1 MTAAFVLG
9 INMAV
14 AGIFAVAFTV
24 VAATNRSARGAW
36 WLALGCGVGIV
47 NAGLEF
53 LLRQQADPVPVSI
66 AIFLVFLSALSFAL
80 IGVARHY
87 RVEPP
92 WTAMAAVWIV
102 TVLLVPVV
110 FSMTYGS
117 LSRLVLYQLPYF
129 AMQAL
134 FGMMIWRSGR
144 RQPLD
149 LLLVVLQAVGAT
161 LYLLKPLFAM
171 LVGTAR
177 TPQDYMAT
185 TYAAISQSGSVV
197 VLIATGLVMLL
208 VTMRDTTAEMIARS
222 ETDPLSGV
230 FNRRGFERHAEA
242 ALAREGRAAL
252 IAADLDHFK
261 QINDS
266 FGHAAGDGVIAHFA
280 AMLTEAAPSEAIVGR
295 VGERSSPCCC
305 LPRCCPTDASMPRR
319 CAPPLRRRNSP
330 CSAPTAVSARP
341 SALPNGCR
349 RRRCPTCSIA
359 PTRRFTG
366 QSRAVGTGSASC
378 WAICR
383 RRRCAAPPDRRR
395 NPPVPS
401 FDAPPHCQ
409 APPFAP

>member
-92 WTAMAAVWIV
+92 WTAMAAIWIV

-242 ALAREGRAAL
+242 ALAREGRATL

-295 VGERSSPCCC
+295 VGGEEFAVL
-305 LPRCCPTDASMPRR
+305 LPAALLSDGRLYAEAVRAAFAS
-319 CAPPLRRRNSP
+319 AE
-330 CSAPTAVSARP
+330 
-341 SALPNGCR
+341 LPMLGVD
-349 RRRCPTCSIA
+349 
-359 PTRRFTG
+359 RRF
-366 QSRAVGTGSASC
+366 SASFGVAQWMPPETLPDLLHRADTALYRAKSGGRNRVC
-378 WAICR
+378 VALGDLPPTPVR
-383 RRRCAAPPDRRR
+383 GAA
-395 NPPVPS
+395 
-401 FDAPPHCQ
+401 
-409 APPFAP
+409 

>member
-92 WTAMAAVWIV
+92 WTAMAAIWIV

-134 FGMMIWRSGR
+134 FGIMIWRSGR

-242 ALAREGRAAL
+242 ALAREGRATL

-295 VGERSSPCCC
+295 VGGEEFAVL
-305 LPRCCPTDASMPRR
+305 LPAALLSDGRLYAEAVRAAFAS
-319 CAPPLRRRNSP
+319 AE
-330 CSAPTAVSARP
+330 
-341 SALPNGCR
+341 LPVLGVD
-349 RRRCPTCSIA
+349 
-359 PTRRFTG
+359 RRF
-366 QSRAVGTGSASC
+366 SASFGVAQWMPPETLSDLLHRADTALYRAKSGGRNRVC
-378 WAICR
+378 VVLGDLPPTPVR
-383 RRRCAAPPDRRR
+383 GAA
-395 NPPVPS
+395 
-401 FDAPPHCQ
+401 
-409 APPFAP
+409 

>member
-92 WTAMAAVWIV
+92 WTAMAAIWIV

-134 FGMMIWRSGR
+134 FGIMIWRSGR

-242 ALAREGRAAL
+242 ALAREGRATL

-266 FGHAAGDGVIAHFA
+266 LGHAAGDGVIAHFA

-295 VGERSSPCCC
+295 VGGEEFAVL
-305 LPRCCPTDASMPRR
+305 LPAALLSDGRLYAEAVRAAFAS
-319 CAPPLRRRNSP
+319 AE
-330 CSAPTAVSARP
+330 
-341 SALPNGCR
+341 LPMLG
-349 RRRCPTCSIA
+349 A
-359 PTRRFTG
+359 DRRF
-366 QSRAVGTGSASC
+366 SASFGVAQWMPPETLPDLLHRADTALYRAKSGGRNRVC
-378 WAICR
+378 VALGDLPPTPVR
-383 RRRCAAPPDRRR
+383 GAA
-395 NPPVPS
+395 
-401 FDAPPHCQ
+401 
-409 APPFAP
+409 

>member
-92 WTAMAAVWIV
+92 WTAMAAIWIV

-230 FNRRGFERHAEA
+230 FNRRGFESHAEA
-242 ALAREGRAAL
+242 ALAREGRATL

-295 VGERSSPCCC
+295 VGGEEFAVL
-305 LPRCCPTDASMPRR
+305 LPAALLSDGRLYAEAVRAAFAS
-319 CAPPLRRRNSP
+319 AE
-330 CSAPTAVSARP
+330 
-341 SALPNGCR
+341 LPMLGVD
-349 RRRCPTCSIA
+349 
-359 PTRRFTG
+359 RRF
-366 QSRAVGTGSASC
+366 SASFGVAQWMPPETLPDLLHRADTALYRAKSGGRNRVC
-378 WAICR
+378 VALGDLPPTPVR
-383 RRRCAAPPDRRR
+383 GAA
-395 NPPVPS
+395 
-401 FDAPPHCQ
+401 
-409 APPFAP
+409 

>member
-92 WTAMAAVWIV
+92 WTAMAAIWIV

-134 FGMMIWRSGR
+134 FGIMIWRSGR

-242 ALAREGRAAL
+242 ALAREGRATL

-295 VGERSSPCCC
+295 VGGEEFAVL
-305 LPRCCPTDASMPRR
+305 LPAALLSDGRLYAEAVRAAFAS
-319 CAPPLRRRNSP
+319 AE
-330 CSAPTAVSARP
+330 
-341 SALPNGCR
+341 LPVLGVD
-349 RRRCPTCSIA
+349 
-359 PTRRFTG
+359 RRF
-366 QSRAVGTGSASC
+366 SASFGVAQWMPPETLPDLLHRADTALYRAKSGGRNRVC
-378 WAICR
+378 VVLGDLPPTPVR
-383 RRRCAAPPDRRR
+383 GAA
-395 NPPVPS
+395 
-401 FDAPPHCQ
+401 
-409 APPFAP
+409 

>member
-1 MTAAFVLG
+1 MMSGSMTAAFVLG

-14 AGIFAVAFTV
+14 AGIFAVAFAV
-24 VAATNRSARGAW
+24 VAATNRSARGAR
-36 WLALGCGVGIV
+36 WLALGCGMGII

-66 AIFLVFLSALSFAL
+66 GIFLVFLSALSFAL

-87 RVEPP
+87 HVRPP
-92 WTAMAAVWIV
+92 WTAMTAIWIV
-102 TVLLVPVV
+102 TILLVPVI

-117 LSRLVLYQLPYF
+117 LLRLALYQLPYF

-134 FGMMIWRSGR
+134 FGIMIWRSGR

-149 LLLVVLQAVGAT
+149 LLLVALQAVAAAI
-161 LYLLKPLFAM
+161 YLLKPLFAM
-171 LVGTAR
+171 MVGTAR
-177 TPQDYMAT
+177 TPQDYMET

-242 ALAREGRAAL
+242 ALARAGDDGSRAVL

-261 QINDS
+261 RINDS

-280 AMLTEAAPSEAIVGR
+280 AMLAETAPSGAIVGR
-295 VGERSSPCCC
+295 VGGEEFVVL
-305 LPRCCPTDASMPRR
+305 LPGALLSDGRLYAEAVRAAFAAVELPVLGVDRRFSASFGVAQWMP
-319 CAPPLRRRNSP
+319 PE
-330 CSAPTAVSARP
+330 
-341 SALPNGCR
+341 ALPDLMHRADTALYRAKTGGRNR
-349 RRRCPTCSIA
+349 VRVALSDLPPT
-359 PTRRFTG
+359 PVRG
-366 QSRAVGTGSASC
+366 
-378 WAICR
+378 
-383 RRRCAAPPDRRR
+383 AA
-395 NPPVPS
+395 
-401 FDAPPHCQ
+401 
-409 APPFAP
+409 

>member
-1 MTAAFVLG
+1 
-9 INMAV
+9 MAV

-92 WTAMAAVWIV
+92 WTAMAAIWIV

-242 ALAREGRAAL
+242 ALAREGRATL

-295 VGERSSPCCC
+295 VGGEEFAVL
-305 LPRCCPTDASMPRR
+305 LPAALLSDGRLYAEAVRAAFAS
-319 CAPPLRRRNSP
+319 AE
-330 CSAPTAVSARP
+330 
-341 SALPNGCR
+341 LPMLGVD
-349 RRRCPTCSIA
+349 
-359 PTRRFTG
+359 RRF
-366 QSRAVGTGSASC
+366 SASFGVAQWMPPETLPDLLHRADTALYRAKSGGRNRVC
-378 WAICR
+378 VALGDLPPTPVR
-383 RRRCAAPPDRRR
+383 GAA
-395 NPPVPS
+395 
-401 FDAPPHCQ
+401 
-409 APPFAP
+409 